1 MIQKNNIFCSN
12 CKNENKNFKIICFCG
27 NQLIEINNKF
37 PCNLCNRIYFI
48 NLIKCSCYEKNIF
61 NANFINFEISN
72 SNDFITSIAY
82 KFPNKFLTGH
92 ESGKIFYFE
101 LENKKILKIFND
113 HNKRIFDIKIFYDDF
128 ISFSDDKK
136 IIIKDFEKTIFSYK
150 NDYEFE
156 CVDLYENFILICDKK
171 NKIIFIKF
179 ENEKFYVK
187 KIEIYSKFLIFL
199 NKIEYG
205 IFFVNYY
212 NSNKKLELF
221 EIQNEKFVFVK
232 KFENNFNIKFI
243 KEFSIGKFFTFS
255 INNNNNYFNLNLWK
269 ITENNFINEFIFYQ
283 TFFDLFF
290 LYDYFNINNFLILKE
305 NKIEIF
311 EQNLKNKI
319 SEFNSNENKKIIILK
334 DNKNYNLAGI
344 NKKNNIVYFYN
355 FFNN

>member
-1 MIQKNNIFCSN
+1 M
-12 CKNENKNFKIICFCG
+12 
-27 NQLIEINNKF
+27 
-37 PCNLCNRIYFI
+37 
-48 NLIKCSCYEKNIF
+48 
-61 NANFINFEISN
+61 
-72 SNDFITSIAY
+72 
-82 KFPNKFLTGH
+82 TGH

-171 NKIIFIKF
+171 NKIILIKF

-255 INNNNNYFNLNLWK
+255 INNNFFNLNLWK

-283 TFFDLFF
+283 TIFDLFF

-305 NKIEIF
+305 NKIEIYK
-311 EQNLKNKI
+311 EDLKNKFY
-319 SEFNSNENKKIIILK
+319 EFNSNENRKIIILK

-355 FFNN
+355 FFDV